1 MMSFSLQ
8 VSPADGTV
16 LHFGTIND
24 LRVEQVKGMT
34 YSLDALLG
42 DHSGYSPPSSTS
54 LPHIHPDMTIVD
66 HEEFANVNGIEYSL
80 DQLIGGGLS
89 SSSSTPSTSST
100 PMSSGSSTGTSTPTS
115 RSSTDLTA
123 SEHDIHAGASPAKYG
138 PPIDASVPRD
148 ATSQEMLADDTNVA
162 LQLGVQPGLK
172 PNGFK
177 RKIRE
182 GNALFFCVIYLAPGD
197 YHRFHSPCAWVV
209 EKRRHFDG
217 VFITFLFFFFGW
229 LTRTLS
235 DSRRIIFCFSIH
247 GQTSRKLV
255 CSE

>member
-1 MMSFSLQ
+1 MFFLVLFCDERLFHLQ

-42 DHSGYSPPSSTS
+42 DHSGYSTPVSTS

-89 SSSSTPSTSST
+89 SSSATSSTFST

-115 RSSTDLTA
+115 LSSPDLTA
-123 SEHDIHAGASPAKYG
+123 SDHGAYAGMTGAPPAKYG
-138 PPIDASVPRD
+138 SPIDASVPRN
-148 ATSQEMLADDTNVA
+148 ATSQEMLADDTTVA
-162 LQLGVQPGLK
+162 LELGVRPGLK

-177 RKIRE
+177 RKIKE
-182 GNALFFCVIYLAPGD
+182 GNALLFSVIYLAPGD

-209 EKRRHFDG
+209 EKRRHFAG
-217 VFITFLFFFFGW
+217 VYHLFFW
-229 LTRTLS
+229 LCDANS
-235 DSRRIIFCFSIH
+235 C
-247 GQTSRKLV
+247 G
-255 CSE
+255 